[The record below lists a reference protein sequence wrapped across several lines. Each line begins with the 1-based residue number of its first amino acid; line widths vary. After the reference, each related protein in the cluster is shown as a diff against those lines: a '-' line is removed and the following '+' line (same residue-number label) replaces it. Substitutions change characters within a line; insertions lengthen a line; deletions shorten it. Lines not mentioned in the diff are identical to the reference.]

1 MSDDDPISE
10 GHDAA
15 VQVATIGS
23 TLLGELSRRAA
34 TRTRDRA
41 DAAAHQDT
49 VDRSRRAATEARAA
63 ARWAPILDRDY
74 RAHATTREALD
85 AWFAA
90 EPRSTANP
98 QAARAAALSE
108 TRLRQ
113 TAPGMMADYDAERG
127 LGTDRLEA
135 MQQVVPVLDVAIGDR
150 DRTLDALAG
159 TLVNRARTEEATA
172 DRLRATPDDT
182 ATRHVDEHR
191 VGLAAALT
199 TEAVGASDR
208 AAAAVTTV
216 TAAAPARPGTPDF
229 PAVITTVRV
238 RTTPPVGAVPGPSA
252 SSATVPVLGR
262 KR

>member
-10 GHDAA
+10 GH
-15 VQVATIGS
+15 
-23 TLLGELSRRAA
+23 
-34 TRTRDRA
+34 

-90 EPRSTANP
+90 EPRSATNP
-98 QAARAAALSE
+98 QAARATTLADG
-108 TRLRQ
+108 RLRQ
-113 TAPGMMADYDAERG
+113 TAPGTMADYDAERG
-127 LGTDRLEA
+127 LGTDRLAA
-135 MQQVVPVLDVAIGDR
+135 MQHVVPVLDVAIGDR

-159 TLVNRARTEEATA
+159 TLVNRAHTEEATA
-172 DRLRATPDDT
+172 DRLRATPDDP

-191 VGLAAALT
+191 VGLADALT
-199 TEAVGASDR
+199 PEAVSASDY
-208 AAAAVTTV
+208 AAAAATLS
-216 TAAAPARPGTPDF
+216 AADSARPGTPDF
-229 PAVITTVRV
+229 PAVITTVPG
-238 RTTPPVGAVPGPSA
+238 RTTPPAGAVPGPSA
-252 SSATVPVLGR
+252 SPATVQVVGR